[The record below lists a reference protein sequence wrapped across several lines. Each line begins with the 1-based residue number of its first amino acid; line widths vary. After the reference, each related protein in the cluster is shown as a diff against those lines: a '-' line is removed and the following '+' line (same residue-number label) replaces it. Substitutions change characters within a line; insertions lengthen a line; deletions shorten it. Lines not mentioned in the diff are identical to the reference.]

1 MQALWTRCFPL
12 WRNLLDDIK
21 SNKFGEPNVLFS
33 LFGIRN
39 LLKRDR
45 ISNPLLGGGP
55 LMDIGVYT
63 LNACDM
69 VFGGYK
75 LKELKASGHLE
86 PSTGVDRAVC
96 INMLF
101 ENNKSVQLQ
110 VNGGQLLA

>member
-39 LLKRDR
+39 LLKRDH

-69 VFGGYK
+69 VFGRYK
-75 LKELKASGHLE
+75 MKELKASGHLE